1 MCGFLQTSYTSTKL
15 GQRGKKMQPER
26 KDVTYGETTIKLA
39 SLSVTKMKPD
49 DNGTKCLAGNKH
61 SANEQ

>member
-1 MCGFLQTSYTSTKL
+1 
-15 GQRGKKMQPER
+15 MQPER